1 MIYYSVKQKLCQ
13 LYPNNQPNN
22 KLLEDEKSE
31 QEVGVSVDDTLRSTS
46 PLPEN
51 EEMPVVDLY
60 NHSEEVQQSP
70 ESDSSGDKK
79 RMLLRSNSYT
89 LEKPSVALLIAERV
103 SVSPIMC
110 STLIV
115 QIYLCNWDSAG
126 TV

>member
-1 MIYYSVKQKLCQ
+1 MMICSSVKQKVCQ
-13 LYPNNQPNN
+13 LYPNNQPKNQ
-22 KLLEDEKSE
+22 LLEDEKSG

-70 ESDSSGDKK
+70 ESDSGGDKK
-79 RMLLRSNSYT
+79 RMFLRSNSYT

-110 STLIV
+110 STLLV
-115 QIYLCNWDSAG
+115 QFYLRN
-126 TV
+126 